1 MRIVLFGQK
10 WLAAEVLKAITALPG
25 VDVAAVC
32 PDTETPDVLRRT
44 AFELGIPSYTDMDA
58 LPPVRHGGCG
68 TLPAVCPHRRP
79 QPVRAWRSGL
89 SPLAPSPSQGAGR
102 RQMDNGHA

>member
-32 PDTETPDVLRRT
+32 PDTETPDALRRT
-44 AFELGIPSYTDMDA
+44 AFELGIPSYADMGA
-58 LPPVRHGGCG
+58 LPRCDMAVAAHCQRYVPIAVRSRCG
-68 TLPAVCPHRRP
+68 LGVLAIT
-79 QPVRAWRSGL
+79 
-89 SPLAPSPSQGAGR
+89 LAPSPSQGAGR